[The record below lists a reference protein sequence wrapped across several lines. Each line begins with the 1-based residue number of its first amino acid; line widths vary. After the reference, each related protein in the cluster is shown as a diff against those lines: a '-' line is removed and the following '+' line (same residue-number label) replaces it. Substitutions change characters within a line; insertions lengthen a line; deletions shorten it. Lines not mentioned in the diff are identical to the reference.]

1 MTTSTSTAPALKI
14 IALGG
19 LHEIGKN
26 TWVFEY
32 NDEIMLLDGGLSFPD
47 NMMPGVNVVL
57 PDMTYLRDNKHK
69 IKGMIV
75 THGHEDHIG
84 AISFHLK
91 QFEIPVIYGPRLA
104 MALLE
109 DKLREA
115 GVFNRTELRRV
126 MPRDVVRVGSSF
138 FVEFIRNTHSIA
150 DSFSIAINTPAGMV
164 IHSGDFKI
172 DHTPVDGEFFD
183 LHRLAEHGEKG
194 VMCLI
199 SDSTNAELPGTTP
212 SERAVYPNLE
222 RYIMAAKG
230 RVIITT
236 FASSVHRV
244 NMILDIA
251 DKQGR
256 VVGVVGRSMLNVIA
270 HARNLGYIKCRDDLF
285 QPLQNLRHYRDDQ
298 ILILTTGSQGE
309 SMSALTRMANCSH
322 KQIEVRQ
329 GDTVIL
335 SANPIPGNTIPVV
348 RTIDKLIALGANVIY
363 GKDKGLHV
371 SGHGSQEDHKMMLAL
386 VRPKFFF
393 PAHGELRMLK
403 QHAKMAENMGIP
415 SENIV
420 IAENGDVIEVCMNY
434 MKVVDKVPSGVELV
448 DSSRDGMVK
457 GEVLRDRQQIAGDG
471 IFTIAVSVGLDGKL
485 STTPDIQLSGVV
497 LPMERSQI
505 IASVAKAIDN
515 SLANCWGN
523 FARNVGSL
531 EIDWI
536 GLRGQLERDLTR
548 VLRQQM
554 QSKPM
559 IVFLL
564 QTPPNST
571 QSAPAPA
578 AKPNAL
584 GITLRPGSVKVVAK
598 PETDIATSANGNG
611 NGNGV
616 TAAVVANSNGTAAAA
631 AAVNT
636 AVTASAGRRKR
647 TAATV

>member
-1 MTTSTSTAPALKI
+1 MSTSNSPSLKI

-57 PDMTYLRDNKHK
+57 PDMTYLRENKHK

-109 DKLREA
+109 GKLREA
-115 GVFNRTELRRV
+115 GVLNRTELRCV
-126 MPRDVVRVGSSF
+126 MPRDIVRVGTNF

-150 DSFSIAINTPAGMV
+150 DSFSIAINTPAGLV

-183 LHRLAEHGEKG
+183 LARLAEHGEKG
-194 VMCLI
+194 VLALI
-199 SDSTNAELPGTTP
+199 SDSTNAEIPGITP

-222 RYIMAAKG
+222 RYIRAATG

-244 NMILDIA
+244 SMILDIA

-285 QPLQNLRHYRDDQ
+285 QPLQNLRQYRDDQ

-309 SMSALTRMANCSH
+309 PMSALTRMANCSH
-322 KQIEVRQ
+322 KQLEVRD
-329 GDTVIL
+329 GDTVIF

-348 RTIDKLIALGANVIY
+348 RTIDKLMALGASVIY
-363 GKDKGLHV
+363 GKDKGIHV

-403 QHAKMAENMGIP
+403 QHARMAESMGIP

-420 IAENGDVIEVCMNY
+420 IAENGDVVEVCQDY
-434 MKVVDKVPSGVELV
+434 MKIVDKVPSGVELV

-457 GEVLRDRQQIAGDG
+457 GDVLRDRQLIAGDG
-471 IFTIAVSVGLDGKL
+471 IFMIAVSVGLDGKL
-485 STTPDIQLSGVV
+485 ATTPDIQLNGVV

-505 IASVAKAIDN
+505 IASVAKTIEN
-515 SLANCWGN
+515 SLSNNWGN

-531 EIDWI
+531 EVDWI

-559 IVFLL
+559 IAFLL
-564 QTPPNST
+564 QTPPDST
-571 QSAPAPA
+571 QAAPAPA
-578 AKPNAL
+578 NKPNSL
-584 GITLRPGSVKVVAK
+584 GVTLKAGVKPAPKV
-598 PETDIATSANGNG
+598 DSSNGNG
-611 NGNGV
+611 NGSTISSTSEVVPTV
-616 TAAVVANSNGTAAAA
+616 TTAI
-631 AAVNT
+631 
-636 AVTASAGRRKR
+636 AGRRKR
-647 TAATV
+647 TVAVV

>member
-1 MTTSTSTAPALKI
+1 M
-14 IALGG
+14 
-19 LHEIGKN
+19 
-26 TWVFEY
+26 
-32 NDEIMLLDGGLSFPD
+32 
-47 NMMPGVNVVL
+47 
-57 PDMTYLRDNKHK
+57 
-69 IKGMIV
+69 
-75 THGHEDHIG
+75 
-84 AISFHLK
+84 
-91 QFEIPVIYGPRLA
+91 
-104 MALLE
+104 
-109 DKLREA
+109 
-115 GVFNRTELRRV
+115 
-126 MPRDVVRVGSSF
+126 
-138 FVEFIRNTHSIA
+138 
-150 DSFSIAINTPAGMV
+150 
-164 IHSGDFKI
+164 
-172 DHTPVDGEFFD
+172 
-183 LHRLAEHGEKG
+183 AEHGEKG
-194 VMCLI
+194 VLALI
-199 SDSTNAELPGTTP
+199 SDSTNAELPGVTP
-212 SERAVYPNLE
+212 SERAVYPNLQK
-222 RYIMAAKG
+222 YIMMATG

-309 SMSALTRMANCSH
+309 PMSALTRMSNCSH
-322 KQIEVRQ
+322 RQIEIRQ
-329 GDTVIL
+329 GDTVIF

-348 RTIDKLIALGANVIY
+348 RTIDRLMALGANVIY
-363 GKDKGLHV
+363 GKDKGIHV

-393 PAHGELRMLK
+393 PAHGELRMLR
-403 QHAKMAENMGIP
+403 QHAKMAEAMGIP

-420 IAENGDVIEVCMNY
+420 IAENGDVVAVCQDY
-434 MKVVDKVPSGVELV
+434 MKIVDKVPSGVELV

-457 GEVLRDRQQIAGDG
+457 GDVLRDRQQISGDG
-471 IFTIAVSVGLDGKL
+471 IFTIAVSVGFDGQL

-505 IASVAKAIDN
+505 IAAVAKAIDN

-531 EIDWI
+531 EVDWI
-536 GLRGQLERDLTR
+536 GLRGQLESDLTR

-584 GITLRPGSVKVVAK
+584 GVTLKSGSGKVIPK
-598 PETDIATSANGNG
+598 IENRSNGNG
-611 NGNGV
+611 
-616 TAAVVANSNGTAAAA
+616 TAVVTTSEVATAGAA
-631 AAVNT
+631 
-636 AVTASAGRRKR
+636 TASAGRRKR
-647 TAATV
+647 TAAAV

>member
-1 MTTSTSTAPALKI
+1 MTTSNAPSLKI

-57 PDMTYLRDNKHK
+57 PDMTYLRENKHK

-109 DKLREA
+109 GKLREA
-115 GVFNRTELRRV
+115 GVLNRTELRRV
-126 MPRDVVRVGSSF
+126 MPRDIVRVGTNF
-138 FVEFIRNTHSIA
+138 FVEFIRNTHSIC

-183 LHRLAEHGEKG
+183 LARLAEHGEKG
-194 VMCLI
+194 VLALI
-199 SDSTNAELPGTTP
+199 SDSTNAEVPGITP

-222 RYIMAAKG
+222 RYIRAATG

-244 NMILDIA
+244 SMILDIA

-285 QPLQNLRHYRDDQ
+285 QPLQNLRQYRDDQ

-309 SMSALTRMANCSH
+309 PMSALTRMANCSH
-322 KQIEVRQ
+322 KQLEVRD
-329 GDTVIL
+329 GDTVIF

-348 RTIDKLIALGANVIY
+348 RTIDKLMALGANVIY
-363 GKDKGLHV
+363 GKDKGIHV
-371 SGHGSQEDHKMMLAL
+371 SGHGAQEEHKMMLAL

-403 QHAKMAENMGIP
+403 QHAKMAESMGIP

-420 IAENGDVIEVCMNY
+420 IAENGDVVEVCQDY
-434 MKVVDKVPSGVELV
+434 MKIVDKVPSGVELV

-457 GEVLRDRQQIAGDG
+457 GDVLRDRQLIAGDG
-471 IFTIAVSVGLDGKL
+471 IFMIAVSVGLDGKL
-485 STTPDIQLSGVV
+485 ATTPDIQLNGVV

-505 IASVAKAIDN
+505 IASVAKTIEN
-515 SLANCWGN
+515 SLSNNWGN

-531 EIDWI
+531 EVDWV

-559 IVFLL
+559 IAFLL
-564 QTPPNST
+564 QTPPEST

-578 AKPNAL
+578 NKPNSL
-584 GITLRPGSVKVVAK
+584 GVTLKAGVKPIPKV
-598 PETDIATSANGNG
+598 DSSNGNG
-611 NGNGV
+611 
-616 TAAVVANSNGTAAAA
+616 S
-631 AAVNT
+631 
-636 AVTASAGRRKR
+636 AVTSPTNEAVPTVTTTSAGRRKR
-647 TAATV
+647 TAAVV

>member
-1 MTTSTSTAPALKI
+1 MTTSTIPALKI

-57 PDMTYLRDNKHK
+57 PDMTYLRENKHK

-115 GVFNRTELRRV
+115 GVLNRTELRRV
-126 MPRDVVRVGSSF
+126 MPRDVVRVGNSF
-138 FVEFIRNTHSIA
+138 LVEFIRNTHSIA

-183 LHRLAEHGEKG
+183 LARLAEHGEKG
-194 VMCLI
+194 VLCLI

-212 SERAVYPNLE
+212 SERSVYPNLE
-222 RYIMAAKG
+222 RYIVAAKG

-309 SMSALTRMANCSH
+309 PMSALTRLSNSSH
-322 KQIEVRQ
+322 KQLEIRQ

-348 RTIDKLIALGANVIY
+348 RTIDRLMALGANVIY

-371 SGHGSQEDHKMMLAL
+371 SGHGSQEDHKLMLAL

-403 QHAKMAENMGIP
+403 QHARMAESMGVP
-415 SENIV
+415 SENII
-420 IAENGDVIEVCMNY
+420 IAENGDVVAVCPDY
-434 MKVVDKVPSGVELV
+434 MKVVDRVPSGVELV

-457 GEVLRDRQQIAGDG
+457 GDVLRDRQQIAGDG

-485 STTPDIQLSGVV
+485 STLPDIQLSGVV
-497 LPMERSQI
+497 LPMERSEI
-505 IASVAKAIDN
+505 IASVARAIDN

-548 VLRQQM
+548 VLRQQI

-578 AKPNAL
+578 PKPNAL
-584 GITLRPGSVKVVAK
+584 GVTLKSGSGNVKVVTK
-598 PETDIATSANGNG
+598 SETNETNGKGVAVATVNI
-611 NGNGV
+611 
-616 TAAVVANSNGTAAAA
+616 TAAETTTTGT
-631 AAVNT
+631 T
-636 AVTASAGRRKR
+636 SAGRRKR

>member
-1 MTTSTSTAPALKI
+1 MTTNAPSLKI

-84 AISFHLK
+84 AIPFHLK

-109 DKLREA
+109 GKLREA

-126 MPRDVVRVGSSF
+126 MPRDVVRVGTNF

-150 DSFSIAINTPAGMV
+150 DSFSIAINTPAGVV

-194 VMCLI
+194 VLALI
-199 SDSTNAELPGTTP
+199 SDSTNAELPGITP
-212 SERAVYPNLE
+212 SERAVYPNLD
-222 RYIMAAKG
+222 RYIRAATG

-244 NMILDIA
+244 SMILDIA

-270 HARNLGYIKCRDDLF
+270 HARTLGYIKCRDDLF

-309 SMSALTRMANCSH
+309 PMSALTRMANCSH
-322 KQIEVRQ
+322 KQLEVRQ
-329 GDTVIL
+329 GDTVIF
-335 SANPIPGNTIPVV
+335 SANPIPGNTISVV
-348 RTIDKLIALGANVIY
+348 RTIDKLMALGADVIY
-363 GKDKGLHV
+363 GKDKGIHV
-371 SGHGSQEDHKMMLAL
+371 SGHGSQEEHKMMLAL

-420 IAENGDVIEVCMNY
+420 IAENGDVVEVCQDY
-434 MKVVDKVPSGVELV
+434 MRIVDKVPSGVELV

-457 GEVLRDRQQIAGDG
+457 GEVLRDRQQLAGDG
-471 IFTIAVSVGLDGKL
+471 IFTIAVSVGIDGKL

-497 LPMERSQI
+497 LAMERSQI
-505 IASVAKAIDN
+505 IASVAKAIEN

-531 EIDWI
+531 EIDWT

-564 QTPPNST
+564 QTPTNLT
-571 QSAPAPA
+571 QSEPAPV

-584 GITLRPGSVKVVAK
+584 GLTLRSGAKPTPKADNGSDNGNVVAANEVA
-598 PETDIATSANGNG
+598 PTS
-611 NGNGV
+611 V
-616 TAAVVANSNGTAAAA
+616 TT
-631 AAVNT
+631 T
-636 AVTASAGRRKR
+636 SAGRRKR
-647 TAATV
+647 TAAVV